1 VARSATGRRGL
12 SLAAMVLSSGST
24 SMPTAAVVL
33 ALPQIRTEFDAST
46 ADLAWVVTAFN
57 LAYAAL
63 LVAFGRQADQFGRRR
78 FFVAG
83 TGLFIGAAV
92 LGALA
97 PNVET
102 LIVAMALLG
111 VASAAVGPASLAIVA
126 QAFPTEER
134 GKAVGAWGGASGVVS
149 AVGPTLGGLL
159 TQADWRLVFW
169 VLVPWG
175 AAILGLALLATPE
188 SRDEGASH
196 RLDPAGFL
204 TLVAGLTGL
213 TLALIQGPT
222 WGWESP
228 TTIGLLAGS
237 LAALG
242 AFVVVERRVRAPL
255 LRLGLFAKR
264 NFAGANLVLFVMNFA
279 LAGALFLLPL
289 WMQEYLGDSPLKA
302 GLLLLPLSAGLA
314 VAVPVGGWIADRTG
328 PKLPI
333 LGGTAV
339 MIGGLLWL
347 WRIDPSTTYSDVW
360 PALALVGIGIGAAL
374 TPMNLA
380 GINDVSRAEAG
391 TASGLLITMS
401 GLGATFGVACS
412 TAVFQGLFLSRTQAD
427 ALAAGVHLTDAQA
440 SSLDGLLS
448 GTSTAKG
455 VLGGLDPAGQAA
467 ATAAAHD
474 AFVTSIASAM
484 LLMAVVGVVG
494 LVLAAVIMRG
504 APAAVGAEKP
514 VGPHV
519 GAVADVDGS

>member
-1 VARSATGRRGL
+1 
-12 SLAAMVLSSGST
+12 
-24 SMPTAAVVL
+24 
-33 ALPQIRTEFDAST
+33 
-46 ADLAWVVTAFN
+46 
-57 LAYAAL
+57 
-63 LVAFGRQADQFGRRR
+63 
-78 FFVAG
+78 
-83 TGLFIGAAV
+83 
-92 LGALA
+92 
-97 PNVET
+97 
-102 LIVAMALLG
+102 
-111 VASAAVGPASLAIVA
+111 
-126 QAFPTEER
+126 
-134 GKAVGAWGGASGVVS
+134 
-149 AVGPTLGGLL
+149 
-159 TQADWRLVFW
+159 
-169 VLVPWG
+169 
-175 AAILGLALLATPE
+175 
-188 SRDEGASH
+188 
-196 RLDPAGFL
+196 
-204 TLVAGLTGL
+204 VAGLTGL

-228 TTIGLLAGS
+228 ITIGLLAGS

-380 GINDVSRAEAG
+380 GINDVSRGEAG